1 MQVQKETEIR
11 NDANDEEIK
20 AIVEENEGLRKG
32 LQEILD
38 FLKDNSKF
46 TATFL
51 LSILPSQIFRY
62 IRVSSYSY
70 YVL

>member
-1 MQVQKETEIR
+1 MIFQQMPEEEQKEIITSE
-11 NDANDEEIK
+11 AEIK

-46 TATFL
+46 PK
-51 LSILPSQIFRY
+51 I
-62 IRVSSYSY
+62 
-70 YVL
+70 YV